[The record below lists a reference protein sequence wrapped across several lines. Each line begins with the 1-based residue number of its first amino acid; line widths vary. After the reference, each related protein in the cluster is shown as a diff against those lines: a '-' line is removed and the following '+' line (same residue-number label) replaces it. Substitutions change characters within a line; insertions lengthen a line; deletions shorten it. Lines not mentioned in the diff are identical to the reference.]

1 MPLPKCQCQ
10 PDLDSVLRKA
20 CGNVIGK
27 LLTYCYTKL
36 FNQSCLRNLMSES
49 DYVTQWK
56 FLKRCSGLYVRNYG

>member
-1 MPLPKCQCQ
+1 MPLSKCQCQ

-49 DYVTQWK
+49 DYVTQ
-56 FLKRCSGLYVRNYG
+56 